1 MPHHQPSLY
10 AASIVVLAVVAGCAR
25 VPAPVKPPS
34 PPAPERKAAAPK
46 SNLLGFEATAYSIDG
61 KTASGKMARPGIVA
75 ADPNVLPLGSRI
87 RVHDA
92 GAYSGEYEV
101 ADTGRAIKGREIDIY
116 IEKQSEAVR
125 FGRRQ
130 VRVEVLD

>member
-1 MPHHQPSLY
+1 MAHRQRFAHW
-10 AASIVVLAVVAGCAR
+10 IVVLAVVAGCAR
-25 VPAPVKPPS
+25 APAPVKPPS
-34 PPAPERKAAAPK
+34 PPAPERKAVEPR

-75 ADPNVLPLGSRI
+75 ADPDVLPMGSRI

-92 GAYSGEYEV
+92 GPYSGEYEV
-101 ADTGRAIKGREIDIY
+101 ADTGRAIKGHEIDIY
-116 IEKQSEAVR
+116 VEKQSEAVR
-125 FGRRQ
+125 FGRRR